1 MAASLKAS
9 EGHFGSTSPI
19 DADSSNGGTCY
30 SAGIKVQD
38 SDANISSECDTKDGD
53 LKCGFCDRVGISNLQ
68 NELQG
73 VGYPRR
79 KTVTKKQKK
88 SSIHWII

>member
-19 DADSSNGGTCY
+19 DTDGFGEAEVFSV
-30 SAGIKVQD
+30 GIKVQD
-38 SDANISSECDTKDGD
+38 SEANISSECDTTDGD
-53 LKCGFCDRVGISNLQ
+53 SKCSFCDQVGISNLQ

-73 VGYPRR
+73 VGYPRG
-79 KTVTKKQKK
+79 KTVTKNKK
-88 SSIHWII
+88 NLAFIG